1 MRNLK
6 KYNELIK
13 ESSGDYDEGKI
24 SNLKDLIENF
34 YNRSGIEVEISSFDY
49 DLKINIDINKTEKI
63 SNLLKIFD
71 ITNRVNLDLL
81 GEYES
86 EFDIIT
92 NKNRSYISFNFY
104 Y

>member
-71 ITNRVNLDLL
+71 ITNRVKLDLL